1 MKSGIS
7 QWAFPVDMPT
17 EEAIHRAGEIGFQ
30 SLELCVG
37 ENETLH
43 IDATESDIANVLR
56 AAEKSN
62 VQLLSVATGLGWKYP
77 MTSPDPKLRE
87 QAKEAMTNTMRI
99 AHWAGIDSVL
109 VVPGIV
115 TPEVRYDVA
124 LENAISTLRE
134 LLPVA
139 EQFKV
144 CMAIENV
151 WNKFLLSPTEMR
163 DFVDQFDSPYVGAF
177 FDIGNILPYGYPEQ
191 WISILGA
198 RIKKVHAKD
207 FRVDVG
213 NLNGFVMLMEG
224 DVNWP
229 IVMKA
234 LREIGYDG
242 PLTAEYW
249 RYTHSQNA
257 MLRHCKASLD
267 AILSL

>member
-7 QWAFPVDMPT
+7 QWAFPVEMST
-17 EEAIHRAGEIGFQ
+17 EDAIHKAGEIGFQ

-37 ENETLH
+37 EGETVSL
-43 IDATESDIANVLR
+43 DATERDIANVLR
-56 AAEKSN
+56 AAEKAK

-77 MTSPDPKLRE
+77 MTSPDPKVRA
-87 QAKEAMTNTMRI
+87 QAKEFMGRTMRI

-115 TPEVRYDVA
+115 TPDVRYDEA
-124 LENAISTLRE
+124 LENAMTTLRE
-134 LLPVA
+134 LLPTA
-139 EQFKV
+139 EQLQV
-144 CMAIENV
+144 CMAVENV

-207 FRVDVG
+207 FRVNVG
-213 NLNGFVMLMEG
+213 NLDGFVMLMEG

-229 IVMKA
+229 AVMRA
-234 LREIGYDG
+234 LRDIGYEG

-249 RYTHSQNA
+249 KYPHSLEA